1 MPSGFFSATEV
12 TNTTTASGTTMNA
25 MVRNCRLM
33 YAMAPSWM
41 NPAISCWASLPGSAA
56 STPLHQRIG
65 HDERHDADHEG
76 DDEEGG
82 VAAGQVEDLV
92 ATFRREHVEHGVGS
106 LTRES

>member
-1 MPSGFFSATEV
+1 VDEPGDLLL
-12 TNTTTASGTTMNA
+12 G
-25 MVRNCRLM
+25 L
-33 YAMAPSWM
+33 APGV
-41 NPAISCWASLPGSAA
+41 GSEH
-56 STPLHQRIG
+56 PLHQRIG